1 MPLQIDSY
9 LGFIFHRFR
18 DMATYSLTLNVL
30 VKLAVKPLQIKTWL
44 LLTAYRKSPA
54 PYLMILLP
62 THYDLTFSHNTSVT
76 DRRQTTT
83 GKQQPC
89 H

>member
-30 VKLAVKPLQIKTWL
+30 VKLAVKPLQIKT
-44 LLTAYRKSPA
+44 
-54 PYLMILLP
+54 
-62 THYDLTFSHNTSVT
+62 
-76 DRRQTTT
+76 
-83 GKQQPC
+83 
-89 H
+89 